1 MKLIPIIIVLALAM
15 VPAVEAVEVAG
26 VSLPET
32 LKAGETELVLN
43 GAGVR
48 TKTIFKIKAYAAGLY
63 LPRKSTDA
71 VEIVNADGP
80 IAVRMI
86 VLRKKISSEQ
96 TVQDWVNGF
105 EMVTNND
112 LELIKDDMDKFL
124 AFFDEDSKRGDT
136 YDLIYLPGVGVQ
148 VYFQGKL
155 QGAVGGLFFKKAV
168 FGTWLGSNPID
179 GDLKK
184 ELLGQ

>member
-1 MKLIPIIIVLALAM
+1 MKLVPIAIALALAI

-26 VSLPET
+26 VDLPEA

-48 TKTIFKIKAYAAGLY
+48 TKTIFRIKAYAAGLY
-63 LPRKSTDA
+63 LPRKSSNA
-71 VEIVNADGP
+71 VEIVNADAP

-96 TVQDWVNGF
+96 TVQDWVNAF
-105 EMVTNND
+105 EMVTNNHLD
-112 LELIKDDMDKFL
+112 LLGDDMDKFF
-124 AFFDEDSKRGDT
+124 AFFNEDSKRGDT

-168 FGTWLGSNPID
+168 FGTWIGSNPID

-184 ELLGQ
+184 ELLGG